1 MSKKLPV
8 PKKIP
13 GGKLMVASAAFEA
26 VPSIISS
33 VSTIVE
39 SNNNRDVRIA
49 AINARSEVE
58 REKIQCDYQD
68 KCNSWAFKSQ
78 VMSQAFQSNKISGSQ
93 TIEMF
98 KESLK

>member
-33 VSTIVE
+33 ISTIVE

-58 REKIQCDYQD
+58 REKIQYDYQD

-78 VMSQAFQSNKISGSQ
+78 VMSQAFQSDKISGSQ